1 MDEEFVEPAMTQEN
15 KIKKSGGFET
25 FGLIP
30 PVYHA
35 VKKKGYN
42 VPTPIQRR
50 VINIFHS
57 RLSHKFWL
65 EGILLH
71 AQRRDQ
77 VKQQHSS
84 SP

>member
-1 MDEEFVEPAMTQEN
+1 MDEEFVEPTMTQEN

-35 VKKKGYN
+35 IKKKGYN

-50 VINIFHS
+50 VTSIIYS
-57 RLSHKFWL
+57 RLSHKF
-65 EGILLH
+65 
-71 AQRRDQ
+71 
-77 VKQQHSS
+77 
-84 SP
+84 